1 MSTEEE
7 APKDL
12 SGSFFSLFFP
22 LETSFN
28 LKSNPGGKTSKIWI
42 NSELDS
48 CQFPDFDIV
57 LLLVKGMIFAT
68 FCESVVILK

>member
-1 MSTEEE
+1 MNIQVSTEEE

-28 LKSNPGGKTSKIWI
+28 LKSNPGGKTSKI
-42 NSELDS
+42 
-48 CQFPDFDIV
+48 
-57 LLLVKGMIFAT
+57 
-68 FCESVVILK
+68 